1 MTVVGVDIDSTL
13 QLIDEVAS
21 SQEGLAAEEAL
32 ILRGYVFLLGGWF
45 VFWEELTGYLFLN

>member
-32 ILRGYVFLLGGWF
+32 ILRGYVFLLGWLVRVLGGTDRLPF
-45 VFWEELTGYLFLN
+45 F